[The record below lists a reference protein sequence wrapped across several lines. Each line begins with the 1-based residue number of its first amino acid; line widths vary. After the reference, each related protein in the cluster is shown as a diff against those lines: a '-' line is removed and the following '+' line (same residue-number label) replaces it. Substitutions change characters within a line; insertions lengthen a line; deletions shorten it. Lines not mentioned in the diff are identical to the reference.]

1 MFRQFD
7 RSAMK
12 VRRPR
17 RSSFAIRPAYDALE
31 GRQLLSVPAAVSP
44 LATPARAEGALVG
57 RATLDA
63 ALRHHRD
70 QAGVPA
76 HVIKLNYRNFPK
88 AKQPGPTVT
97 VIGHVAAGSY
107 EFTNFDGPL
116 PANSTA
122 ASTTMLG
129 ISNRGTTIGYS
140 TDLKQYS
147 NYLNFTANPLKSNS
161 ASTLTFKG
169 LAYASADAINSAG
182 TVVGGDENDAF
193 YESRGRLQTFI
204 PPGGTYADAFGIN
217 DRGTIVGNY
226 SIGNAGPGFIRVNA
240 NRFITINPPSDSTD
254 LNATGINNNG
264 LVVGYYYYHVGP
276 RYVTRGFLANEKS
289 ARNGA
294 ITATPIPDPTI
305 PHELGATVVFS
316 VIYGVNDKGIA
327 VGDYEDSLNGL
338 HGFLYNTKT
347 GQYTFLDD
355 PSGRAATSIT
365 GITDSGEITGDYFDR
380 KGLSHG
386 FVAVPIK
393 H

>member
-1 MFRQFD
+1 MKTDAFLRRFRTVT
-7 RSAMK
+7 RRRNG
-12 VRRPR
+12 RRPAVEPLER
-17 RSSFAIRPAYDALE
+17 RLALS
-31 GRQLLSVPAAVSP
+31 QTLLLCPPGPLTSVVQYHPPNPCISAGP
-44 LATPARAEGALVG
+44 
-57 RATLDA
+57 
-63 ALRHHRD
+63 HCD

-76 HVIKLNYRNFPK
+76 HVVKANDRNFPK

-116 PANSTA
+116 PEKSTA
-122 ASTTMLG
+122 TVTTISG

-140 TDLKQYS
+140 TDSKQYS

-161 ASTLTFKG
+161 ASTLVFKG
-169 LAYASADAINSAG
+169 LQYAGADAINSAG
-182 TVVGGDENDAF
+182 TIVGGDENAAF
-193 YESRGRLQTFI
+193 YESRGRLKTFI

-240 NRFITINPPSDSTD
+240 NRFITINPPSGSTD
-254 LNATGINNNG
+254 LNASGINNKG
-264 LVVGYYYYHVGP
+264 LVVGYYYYYVG
-276 RYVTRGFLANEKS
+276 RRQETRGFVANEKS

-305 PHELGATVVFS
+305 PHELGATVVDSGF
-316 VIYGVNDKGIA
+316 YGINDKGIA
-327 VGDYEDSLNGL
+327 VGYCYDSFSDL

-347 GQYTFLDD
+347 GQYTFLDE
-355 PSGRAATSIT
+355 PSGGGSTSIT
-365 GITDSGEITGDYFDR
+365 GITNSGEITGDYIDR